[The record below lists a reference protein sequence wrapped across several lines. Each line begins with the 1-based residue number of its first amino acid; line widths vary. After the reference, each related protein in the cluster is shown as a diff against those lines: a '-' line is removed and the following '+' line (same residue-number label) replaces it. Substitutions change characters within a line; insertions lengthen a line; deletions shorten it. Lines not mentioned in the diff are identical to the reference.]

1 LKRETGRKKLKVNT
15 FDKIYNVVGKIP
27 KGKVLTYKKV
37 AEISGV
43 KNPRVVGF
51 ALHVNKNPDEI
62 PCHRV
67 VKANGRIAN
76 GYAFGGKKTQIEKLK
91 REDVYFLDH
100 GTVDLNKSLHEAPN
114 LILI

>member
-1 LKRETGRKKLKVNT
+1 MNS
-15 FDKIYNVVGKIP
+15 FDKIYKVVGKIP

-51 ALHVNKNPDEI
+51 ALHANKNPDEI

-67 VKANGRIAN
+67 VKANGELAN
-76 GYAFGGKKTQIEKLK
+76 GYAFGGLKAQKKKLEK
-91 REDVYFLDH
+91 EGVNF
-100 GTVDLNKSLHEAPN
+100 LNKTRIN
-114 LILI
+114 LNESIYII

>member
-1 LKRETGRKKLKVNT
+1 MNT
-15 FDKIYNVVGKIP
+15 FDKIYKVVGKIP

-67 VKANGRIAN
+67 VKANGIIAD
-76 GYAFGGKKTQIEKLK
+76 GYAFGGKTTQIEKLK
-91 REDVYFLDH
+91 RERVYFLDYE
-100 GTVDLNKSLHEAPN
+100 TVDLNKSLYKNA
-114 LILI
+114 